1 MRQSF
6 SCFVIGDGSLT
17 LQCLNILL
25 GEGHEVRG
33 IITSNPE
40 IKSWAKATGVPQ
52 IDYSTNLAAVIG
64 QRPFDYLFSIV
75 NMRLLPAEIV
85 ALPRRGAINF
95 HDGPLPR
102 YAGVHATS
110 WALMNGERTHGVTW
124 HLINDVVD
132 GGPILKQEL
141 LEISKTETAYS
152 LNVLCFE
159 AGARTFPEVVRALA
173 NGNTAPRAQDLSQR
187 SYYGMYQRPAA
198 ASVISWELPGRETVN
213 FIRAFEFG
221 SVANPLGRA
230 KVWLKGELFLCAAAS
245 SDEASTDF
253 QPGTILEIGE
263 SSLRVATARGSII
276 LEELLT
282 VDGKPA
288 SLTNVVKRHHLQA
301 GSILP
306 AWDES
311 LAARAT
317 QLIRETCRHESF
329 WVKRLN
335 TLRGATMP
343 HIEVLK
349 KSNQRADYTSLDM
362 TMPQSVLSLVSAHAS
377 WNMVAFLITAFAV
390 YLTRVCGEQL
400 FDLGLSSSTLTN
412 DLAGLANLFSVLL
425 PLRVQT
431 DHSRTFDE
439 EYAIV
444 HEELELLRK
453 HKTFLYDVLGRYPEL
468 RSIDVQGFPEL
479 LPVRVMLV
487 DSLGDFVPEA
497 GADLCLV
504 VPSAGQHCRWV
515 FNSMVLSESK
525 VRLMMGQ
532 FITMLLALESN
543 SKTPVGA
550 LPVLTDI
557 ESREILEIWNATD
570 VVLSSEPMHYC
581 FERQADKTPDA
592 IALICRDQQL
602 TYRQLNA
609 RANQFARH
617 LSELGVGPEALVA
630 IFVDRSIEM
639 VVGLLGI
646 LKAGGAY
653 VPLDPAYPADRIAFM
668 LEDSKAAAIVTQQ
681 HLLSRLPS
689 HNTKVVCVDS
699 ASSEIGQ
706 KSKENL
712 DSRISPQNLA
722 YVIYTSGSTGKP
734 KGVMIEHRNVVNF
747 FAGMDDRIGREP
759 GAWLAVTSV
768 SFDIS
773 ILEIFWPLGR
783 GFRVVLATDQDRL
796 STPIALKTDVH
807 RSRSIDFSLCYF
819 ASELGGD
826 PRERYRLLIEGAK
839 FADENDFSAV
849 WTPERHFHSFGG
861 LFPNPS
867 VAGAALATLTR
878 RIGIRAGSVVAPLHH
893 PVRIAEEWAL
903 VDNLSDGRVGISFAS
918 GWQANDFVFA
928 PERYERR
935 KQIMLDDIEMVR
947 RLWRG
952 ESVMFRSGD
961 GTDIAV
967 KIYPSPI
974 QAELPVWVTAAG
986 NPETFEQAGKIG
998 ANILTHLLGQK
1009 IEDVEQ
1015 KIRIYRAARAASGL
1029 PGRGQVTLM
1038 LHTYVGDSME
1048 AVKAA
1053 VREPMCRYLGTSL
1066 DLIRNAPFAFPTFKL
1081 PSESV
1086 AEKVKQGLNKFSP
1099 ADMEV
1104 LLGFAFD
1111 RYFETSGLFG
1121 TVEHCLET
1129 VDRCKAADVDEIGCL
1144 IDFGV
1149 PVEMTLQGL
1158 QRLNDVRTRSNPTA
1172 SARPPAEDYS
1182 LLAQMKTH
1190 GVTHLQC
1197 TPSLA
1202 RVLIGQAASLEAF
1215 SGLKRLILGGEA
1227 LPLSLLSE
1235 LRKVVRGEIH
1245 NMYGPTETTVWSTSD
1260 RSPSHEDFVT
1270 IGKPIANTQ
1279 VYVVDRQLHPV
1290 PVGVPGELLIG
1301 GNGVARGY
1309 LNRKDLTKDRFIPNP
1324 FPGRESGLLY
1334 RTGDLVAWRSDG
1346 RIDFLGRLDDQVKIR
1361 GHRIELGEIEHA
1373 IAGHPAIAT
1382 ATMISRTR
1390 TPSENELVAFYSTH
1404 SGKGLDVAELRESLS
1419 TQLPEYMIPTAFV
1432 HRDDLPKTPNG
1443 KVDRKAL
1450 AAMATTMM
1458 DTNRATSNAPP
1469 KTALER
1475 SIAGVFSEALGV
1487 EGIATDDNFFNL
1499 GANSLTLVRVVSK
1512 LAEMFPGRVEL
1523 VDLFQ
1528 HTTINSLALFLSN
1541 STAPVETK
1549 AALAGNRGRQRR
1561 EALLARRQN

>member
-1 MRQSF
+1 
-6 SCFVIGDGSLT
+6 
-17 LQCLNILL
+17 
-25 GEGHEVRG
+25 
-33 IITSNPE
+33 
-40 IKSWAKATGVPQ
+40 
-52 IDYSTNLAAVIG
+52 
-64 QRPFDYLFSIV
+64 
-75 NMRLLPAEIV
+75 
-85 ALPRRGAINF
+85 
-95 HDGPLPR
+95 
-102 YAGVHATS
+102 
-110 WALMNGERTHGVTW
+110 MNY
-124 HLINDVVD
+124 
-132 GGPILKQEL
+132 
-141 LEISKTETAYS
+141 TA
-152 LNVLCFE
+152 
-159 AGARTFPEVVRALA
+159 
-173 NGNTAPRAQDLSQR
+173 
-187 SYYGMYQRPAA
+187 
-198 ASVISWELPGRETVN
+198 
-213 FIRAFEFG
+213 
-221 SVANPLGRA
+221 
-230 KVWLKGELFLCAAAS
+230 
-245 SDEASTDF
+245 
-253 QPGTILEIGE
+253 
-263 SSLRVATARGSII
+263 
-276 LEELLT
+276 
-282 VDGKPA
+282 
-288 SLTNVVKRHHLQA
+288 
-301 GSILP
+301 
-306 AWDES
+306 
-311 LAARAT
+311 
-317 QLIRETCRHESF
+317 
-329 WVKRLN
+329 
-335 TLRGATMP
+335 
-343 HIEVLK
+343 
-349 KSNQRADYTSLDM
+349 
-362 TMPQSVLSLVSAHAS
+362 
-377 WNMVAFLITAFAV
+377 
-390 YLTRVCGEQL
+390 
-400 FDLGLSSSTLTN
+400 
-412 DLAGLANLFSVLL
+412 
-425 PLRVQT
+425 
-431 DHSRTFDE
+431 
-439 EYAIV
+439 
-444 HEELELLRK
+444 
-453 HKTFLYDVLGRYPEL
+453 
-468 RSIDVQGFPEL
+468 
-479 LPVRVMLV
+479 
-487 DSLGDFVPEA
+487 
-497 GADLCLV
+497 
-504 VPSAGQHCRWV
+504 
-515 FNSMVLSESK
+515 
-525 VRLMMGQ
+525 
-532 FITMLLALESN
+532 
-543 SKTPVGA
+543 
-550 LPVLTDI
+550 
-557 ESREILEIWNATD
+557 
-570 VVLSSEPMHYC
+570 
-581 FERQADKTPDA
+581 
-592 IALICRDQQL
+592 
-602 TYRQLNA
+602 
-609 RANQFARH
+609 QFARH

-796 STPIALKTDVH
+796 STPIAIKTDVH

-928 PERYERR
+928 PERYDRR

-1104 LLGFAFD
+1104 LLDFAFD

-1129 VDRCKAADVDEIGCL
+1129 VDRCKAADVDEIVRAEPAG
-1144 IDFGV
+1144 DVGDPMRAGPR
-1149 PVEMTLQGL
+1149 PV
-1158 QRLNDVRTRSNPTA
+1158 
-1172 SARPPAEDYS
+1172 
-1182 LLAQMKTH
+1182 
-1190 GVTHLQC
+1190 
-1197 TPSLA
+1197 
-1202 RVLIGQAASLEAF
+1202 
-1215 SGLKRLILGGEA
+1215 A
-1227 LPLSLLSE
+1227 LPQLDAVGA
-1235 LRKVVRGEIH
+1235 VVRPK
-1245 NMYGPTETTVWSTSD
+1245 GPSTAG
-1260 RSPSHEDFVT
+1260 P
-1270 IGKPIANTQ
+1270 GC
-1279 VYVVDRQLHPV
+1279 HPV
-1290 PVGVPGELLIG
+1290 
-1301 GNGVARGY
+1301 
-1309 LNRKDLTKDRFIPNP
+1309 D
-1324 FPGRESGLLY
+1324 
-1334 RTGDLVAWRSDG
+1334 
-1346 RIDFLGRLDDQVKIR
+1346 
-1361 GHRIELGEIEHA
+1361 
-1373 IAGHPAIAT
+1373 
-1382 ATMISRTR
+1382 SRT
-1390 TPSENELVAFYSTH
+1390 
-1404 SGKGLDVAELRESLS
+1404 
-1419 TQLPEYMIPTAFV
+1419 
-1432 HRDDLPKTPNG
+1432 
-1443 KVDRKAL
+1443 
-1450 AAMATTMM
+1450 
-1458 DTNRATSNAPP
+1458 
-1469 KTALER
+1469 
-1475 SIAGVFSEALGV
+1475 
-1487 EGIATDDNFFNL
+1487 
-1499 GANSLTLVRVVSK
+1499 
-1512 LAEMFPGRVEL
+1512 
-1523 VDLFQ
+1523 
-1528 HTTINSLALFLSN
+1528 
-1541 STAPVETK
+1541 
-1549 AALAGNRGRQRR
+1549 
-1561 EALLARRQN
+1561 